1 MTISAVQTL
10 LEPTE
15 LRDQRSFRDTLG
27 RYPTGVVVVT
37 AQAADG
43 PVGMAVNSFT
53 SVSLDPPL
61 IAFCAMRSSTTWAQI
76 KLVGGFAVSLLRLQH
91 EEVARRFSQK
101 VVDRFDGHEW
111 WASPTGHPVLAEANG
126 WLDAAVESVTSAG
139 DHELVVARVLDW
151 SAPGEGDP
159 LVFFSGGY
167 RALS

>member
-1 MTISAVQTL
+1 MTISAVQTR
-10 LEPTE
+10 LEPAE

-27 RYPTGVVVVT
+27 RYPTGVVVI
-37 AQAADG
+37 AAGAEDG
-43 PVGMAVNSFT
+43 PVGMTVNSFT

-61 IAFCAMRSSTTWAQI
+61 IAFCPMRSSATWAQI
-76 KLVGGFAVSLLRLQH
+76 KAAGGFAVSLLRLQH
-91 EEVARRFSQK
+91 EVVARQFSQK
-101 VVDRFDGHEW
+101 GVDRFAGHEW
-111 WASPTGHPVLAEANG
+111 WMSPTGHPVLAEAMG
-126 WLDAAVESVTSAG
+126 WLDAAIESVTSAG